1 MMNNAAISINRVTK
15 IYRTGFW
22 GKRFKALDDLS
33 LDVKQGEILGYLG
46 PNGAGKTTTFKVLLD
61 LMRPNSGTVAVFGQP
76 TGRKAREQ
84 IGFLPENPYFYM
96 YLTATESLHFH
107 GRLRGMKREQRKIRI
122 PELLRLV
129 GLEHASGR
137 SLKKFSRGMLQR
149 IGIAQALVNDPDIL
163 ILDEPMSGL
172 DPNGRK
178 QMRDIILGCRNQG
191 KTVIFSSHILSDVE
205 IMCDRA
211 AIIKKGKLQD
221 IIQVGEMLDSNI
233 SYWEITCTDLPES
246 TSYAQFIVHQSNN
259 QILLKTKDEPEAKRM
274 VHDIENNGGR
284 VISFGPQ
291 RISLEEIYNKSGK
304 EKKC

>member
-1 MMNNAAISINRVTK
+1 MNNAAININGITK
-15 IYRTGFW
+15 VYRTGFW
-22 GKRFKALDDLS
+22 GKRFLALDNLS
-33 LDVKQGEILGYLG
+33 LEVKQGEILGYLG

-61 LMRPNSGTVAVFGQP
+61 LMRPTSGSFTVFGHSA
-76 TGRKAREQ
+76 GRKAREQ

-96 YLTATESLHFH
+96 YLTAEESLHFH
-107 GRLRGMKREQRKIRI
+107 GQLRGMKREERKKRI
-122 PELLRLV
+122 PELLQLV
-129 GLEHASGR
+129 GLDHAGDK

-149 IGIAQALVNDPDIL
+149 IGIAQALVNDPNIL

-178 QMRDIILGCRNQG
+178 QMRDIILGCRDQG

-211 AIIKKGKLQD
+211 AIIRKGKLQEV
-221 IIQVGEMLDSNI
+221 IQVGEMLDSNI
-233 SYWEITCTDLPES
+233 AHWEIVCTDLSGSAGYEGC
-246 TSYAQFIVHQSNN
+246 IVHQSKN
-259 QILLKTKDEPEAKRM
+259 QILLKTKDEAEAKRM
-274 VHDIENNGGR
+274 VHDIEKNGGR
-284 VISFGPQ
+284 VLSFGPQ